1 MKGKKQMPI
10 CRECQVG
17 FTNWT
22 QYNAHL
28 VRRHG
33 GKDKYMCPI
42 EGCNKE
48 FKTLSSYKTHEYYH
62 QEDKKCFQ
70 CKVCKIKFTY
80 ESQLDRHMDSH
91 TDKKPFKC
99 ASKNCPKFKEG
110 FKSQQSLNHH
120 MDIHAGKQIPCTVAG
135 CMKAFPTKAYL
146 KEHMNTKH
154 GDPYECQHVLDG
166 CKFTCKSHKTL
177 NDHHKY

>member
-1 MKGKKQMPI
+1 MPI

-33 GKDKYMCPI
+33 GKDKYTCPI

-62 QEDKKCFQ
+62 QEDKKHFQ
-70 CKVCKIKFTY
+70 CKW
-80 ESQLDRHMDSH
+80 
-91 TDKKPFKC
+91 
-99 ASKNCPKFKEG
+99 
-110 FKSQQSLNHH
+110 
-120 MDIHAGKQIPCTVAG
+120 IPCTVAG
-135 CMKAFPTKAYL
+135 CMKAFPTKVYL

-177 NDHHKY
+177 NDHHKYYCPFNLDRPDANGNAK